1 MSTIRTDDSRG
12 DIERSVFAGLVP
24 TARPEPA
31 QPSAR
36 SLTSTMPIILVGTL
50 AMTMNSTAQIT
61 TLDPQSPIKP
71 GTTGADR
78 LASASTG
85 IKAAALPAPASYTV
99 AKGDTISGIAARYG
113 LTTVGVLALNGL
125 SRTSLI
131 FPGQVIKLTS
141 AASAPV
147 TAAPVAAAPSSTGT
161 YTIAKGDTVSKIA
174 SRFGVTTLAVLTA
187 NNLGW
192 STIIYPGQVLTI
204 PGKATPPAAQP
215 VLDAEPVVDI
225 TPVTPAPVE
234 AAPVVVVPVVEAPVP
249 APAVAPVNGS
259 YVIQSGDNITKIA
272 AKFGVSVQAILTANG
287 LGKTS
292 IIYAG
297 KTLVIPGVA
306 TAPASTG
313 SGTVTLLQDDQVA
326 NALTIISVGRQLGVS
341 DYGITI
347 ALATAMQESSMRN
360 INYGHLDSVGLF
372 QQRPSSG
379 WGTVAQLTDAT
390 YAAKLFYGGPS
401 NPNRGKTRGLLDI
414 AGWQSMTLTQAAQK
428 VQISAYPDAY
438 AKWQAS
444 AAFWLSELG

>member
-1 MSTIRTDDSRG
+1 
-12 DIERSVFAGLVP
+12 
-24 TARPEPA
+24 
-31 QPSAR
+31 
-36 SLTSTMPIILVGTL
+36 MPIILVGTL

-61 TLDPQSPIKP
+61 PLDSPSPIRP

-78 LASASTG
+78 LASAASG

-99 AKGDTISGIAARYG
+99 VKGDTISGIASRYG
-113 LTTVGVLALNGL
+113 LTTVGILALNGL

-131 FPGQVIKLTS
+131 FPGQVLKLTS
-141 AASAPV
+141 AAPTPADA
-147 TAAPVAAAPSSTGT
+147 TPVAAAPSSTGT
-161 YTIAKGDTVSKIA
+161 YTIAKGDTVGKIA
-174 SRFGVTTLAVLTA
+174 SKFGVTTLAVLTA

-204 PGKATPPAAQP
+204 PGKAAAPTAQP
-215 VLDAEPVVDI
+215 VLNAQPVVAV
-225 TPVTPAPVE
+225 TPVSPPA
-234 AAPVVVVPVVEAPVP
+234 AAPAS
-249 APAVAPVNGS
+249 GS

-272 AKFGVSVQAILTANG
+272 SKFGVTAQAILTANG
-287 LGKTS
+287 LSKTS

-297 KTLVIPGVA
+297 KKLVIPGV
-306 TAPASTG
+306 TSAPASTG
-313 SGTVTLLQDDQVA
+313 SGSITLLQDDQAA

-347 ALATAMQESSMRN
+347 ALATAMQESSLRN

-390 YAAKLFYGGPS
+390 HAAKLFYGGPT
-401 NPNRGKTRGLLDI
+401 NPNKGKTRGLLDI
-414 AGWQSMTLTQAAQK
+414 KGWQSMTLTQAAQK
-428 VQISAYPDAY
+428 VQVSAYPDAY